1 MISKNVDKLDKL
13 YYKENIIKIEPLVA
27 CRMVVRMETSVTIHW
42 FKDSSNGFETAKKE
56 QTSDI

>member
-27 CRMVVRMETSVTIHW
+27 CRMVVRMETSVTIH
-42 FKDSSNGFETAKKE
+42 
-56 QTSDI
+56 